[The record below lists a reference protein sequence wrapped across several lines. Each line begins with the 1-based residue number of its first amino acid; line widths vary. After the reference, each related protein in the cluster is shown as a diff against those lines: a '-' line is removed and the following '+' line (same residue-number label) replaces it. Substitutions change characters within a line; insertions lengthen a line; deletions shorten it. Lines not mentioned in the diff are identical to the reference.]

1 MSEAIRRTGAQR
13 GGRSRRLLWACSLQ
27 RQRIGYFAL
36 EKEDKATV
44 PGPRFETCA
53 HCFSGNSCDINGLQA
68 SRRSQNVDRE
78 IRTLWRAP
86 ARVPIGQARAAE
98 GDVRNFKRRR
108 PVQFLAPGRCYR
120 FHEGRVLFTGSVVFH
135 PGVFQPRRV
144 GLDQQRAAIS
154 AQAICFSIDLT
165 RSANILPAFGPHASL
180 SCFAIRSINA
190 ADIGADQIL
199 AGMRA

>member
-1 MSEAIRRTGAQR
+1 MSEAIRRSGAQR
-13 GGRSRRLLWACSLQ
+13 GVRSRRPLWACSLQ

-36 EKEDKATV
+36 KKEDKATV

-53 HCFSGNSCDINGLQA
+53 HCFGGNSCDIIGLQA
-68 SRRSQNVDRE
+68 PCRSQNVDRE

-98 GDVRNFKRRR
+98 GSVRNFKHRR

-135 PGVFQPRRV
+135 PGVFQPHRV
-144 GLDQQRAAIS
+144 CLDKQRAAIS
-154 AQAICFSIDLT
+154 AQAICSSVNLT
-165 RSANILPAFGPHASL
+165 RPANILPAFGPRASL

-199 AGMRA
+199 AGMGA

>member
-13 GGRSRRLLWACSLQ
+13 GGRSRRPLWACWLQ

-36 EKEDKATV
+36 KKEDKATV
-44 PGPRFETCA
+44 LGPRFETCA
-53 HCFSGNSCDINGLQA
+53 HCFSGNSCDIIGLQA
-68 SRRSQNVDRE
+68 PRRSQNVDRE

-98 GDVRNFKRRR
+98 SDVRNFKRRR

-120 FHEGRVLFTGSVVFH
+120 FHEGRVLFSGSVVFH
-135 PGVFQPRRV
+135 PGVCQPQPV
-144 GLDQQRAAIS
+144 GLDKQRAAIS
-154 AQAICFSIDLT
+154 AQAICSSVNLT
-165 RSANILPAFGPHASL
+165 RPANILSTFGPYASL
-180 SCFAIRSINA
+180 SCFVIHLINA